1 MNQSDGS
8 NHINISTVGCC
19 YSLYA
24 TVEQFESLLKV
35 SLTLMRITAMYVN
48 NALWRYTPEENLV
61 TQKNKAALVSPVEDT
76 FLSSPSLQICCRPI
90 RETTH

>member
-8 NHINISTVGCC
+8 NHINISIVGCC

-35 SLTLMRITAMYVN
+35 SLTLMRVSAMYAN
-48 NALWRYTPEENLV
+48 TALWRYTSKENLV
-61 TQKNKAALVSPVEDT
+61 TQK
-76 FLSSPSLQICCRPI
+76 
-90 RETTH
+90 